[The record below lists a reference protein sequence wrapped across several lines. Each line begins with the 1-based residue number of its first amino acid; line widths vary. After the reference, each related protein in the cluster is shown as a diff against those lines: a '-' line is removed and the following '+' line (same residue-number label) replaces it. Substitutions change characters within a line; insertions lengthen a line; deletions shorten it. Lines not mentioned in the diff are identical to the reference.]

1 MCYTSSSLSLSLS
14 LPQEIC
20 FSTIAILAYI
30 ATCIVYAVNAAAW
43 GEPPALCVP
52 QNGFTKDKD
61 VSCHTIYIGVACVVA
76 LQAVSL
82 NFKIY
87 VALMPV
93 SCV

>member
-14 LPQEIC
+14 LTQEIC

-30 ATCIVYAVNAAAW
+30 ATCIVCAVNAAAW

-52 QNGFTKDKD
+52 QNDFTKDKD
-61 VSCHTIYIGVACVVA
+61 VSCGTIYIGVTCVVA

-82 NFKIY
+82 NFNS
-87 VALMPV
+87 M
-93 SCV
+93 